1 MKSDN
6 KIKMYCLKCKKH
18 NENEVLEIK
27 KVEKKNKSKTIVYMA
42 KGICP
47 HESCKIANCVLIN
60 KEKAEMY
67 EKLLK

>member
-27 KVEKKNKSKTIVYMA
+27 KVEKKNKTIVYMA
-42 KGICP
+42 KGICSNN
-47 HESCKIANCVLIN
+47 SCKISNCVLIN
-60 KEKAEMY
+60 KEKAEIY
-67 EKLLK
+67 EKILNVN